1 MGVDDTR
8 GGHPPSA
15 GDGPARWLQIQDDLL
30 RGLAHALA
38 GRVGLVAGV
47 AELLGVS
54 APPAPHMI
62 DALRGEAER
71 LETLL
76 RLLRALPRQRGEAEP
91 VALSEALALAEALAA
106 HHPSLDG
113 RTLRV
118 TRPSA
123 PAVFRAPPDA
133 AVRALCV
140 ALVAAA
146 TGPRGEVAVEV
157 EPLETGGGG
166 VAVTVRAVE
175 GEAGATIEDLAAL
188 RWLMAKAPGT
198 VVEGVAGGARL
209 RLPP

>member
-1 MGVDDTR
+1 MGVDEGR
-8 GGHPPSA
+8 GSPPPSA
-15 GDGPARWLQIQDDLL
+15 GDGPARWLRIQDDLL

-47 AELLGVS
+47 AELLEVS

-62 DALRGEAER
+62 GALRGEAER
-71 LETLL
+71 MEALL

-106 HHPSLDG
+106 HHPALDG

-118 TRPSA
+118 SRPSA

-133 AVRALCV
+133 AIHALCV

-146 TGPRGEVAVEV
+146 AGPGGEVAVEV
-157 EPLETGGGG
+157 EPSEPGRGG
-166 VAVTVRAVE
+166 VAITVRAVA
-175 GEAGATIEDLAAL
+175 GEACATSEDLAAL
-188 RWLMAKAPGT
+188 RWLLASAPGT

-209 RLPP
+209 QLPP